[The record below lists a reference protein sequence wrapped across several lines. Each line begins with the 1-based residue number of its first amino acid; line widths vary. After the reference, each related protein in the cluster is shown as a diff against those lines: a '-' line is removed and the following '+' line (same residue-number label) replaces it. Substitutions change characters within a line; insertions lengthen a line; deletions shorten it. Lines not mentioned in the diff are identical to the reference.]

1 MAIKLADTARPN
13 NHIDAEHPGTFPVAY
28 AEDVW
33 FADGT
38 RLSEKTFDGQSIQV
52 EELPLASATE
62 EGKIYQYIGE
72 SGTYKHGYFYECVE
86 DDGVYSWKEKTIS
99 TDYPIKEVDTLP
111 TGDNIENYIYGKR
124 DSEYSLNIA
133 GLSKTEIEEALIA
146 NGFTIATTPHSYS
159 YEYLITYPTPID
171 VWHPTEKKW
180 LTPEDY
186 DYISFNKTN
195 PPELAIVRTNAAGQK
210 VTMYIGTY
218 GDYTVLKYSDPT
230 SYYIGDSSR
239 KSTEQLVLHR
249 EIGSLTNS
257 VEYTSTIPVFNPTDT
272 KDGVVIVFSGE
283 DTDGFLQGHH
293 YRWSENFSAT
303 IKECR
308 IKTNAEGSYLMTY
321 INQDE
326 ELKVGT
332 HLYTRNGSS
341 YWCQTL
347 VSAMESDYITLYDVN
362 TKQSTTYTYGYTII
376 EDSPSTVTISYDW
389 VDIGGGGDGGNDYE
403 EFVGTQA
410 EWDAL
415 SQSQKDKYDG
425 KIVNITDR
433 ESGCGVTDV
442 VEENNMSAVTSN
454 AVYHKIEDTQ
464 YVPPV
469 TYKNISL
476 NTQNVPNIS
485 AISGQG
491 LRAIRMGN
499 ILMLNY
505 YLKVTAKSTAVTSK
519 VFFDLSS
526 LNSLLNTGES
536 IMEESKLPQV
546 GAILLSDQTGSSSG
560 VISMDGLNKITIP
573 PNRSCN
579 IIGQV
584 VLAINHS

>member
-13 NHIDAEHPGTFPVAY
+13 NHVDAEHPGTFPVAY

-33 FADGT
+33 FSDGT
-38 RLSEKTFDGQSIQV
+38 RLSEKTFGGQSIQV
-52 EELPLASATE
+52 EELPLASAE
-62 EGKIYQYIGE
+62 QFEKVYQYIGE

-86 DDGVYSWKEKTIS
+86 DDGTYSWKEKTVS

-124 DSEYSLNIA
+124 DSEYSLDIA
-133 GLSKTEIEEALIA
+133 GLSKAEIEEALIA

-159 YEYLITYPTPID
+159 YEFLITYPTPID

-283 DTDGFLQGHH
+283 DTNGFLQGHH

-308 IKTNAEGSYLMTY
+308 IKTNAEGTYLQTY
-321 INQDE
+321 IKQDE

-332 HLYTRNGSS
+332 HLYTRNGTS

-362 TKQSTTYTYGYTII
+362 SKQSTTYTYGYTII

-389 VDIGGGGDGGNDYE
+389 VDIGGGGSGNDYE

-425 KIVNITDR
+425 KVVNITDD
-433 ESGCGVTDV
+433 ESGIGSFYPSAPTTPTV
-442 VEENNMSAVTSN
+442 VFDKSN
-454 AVYHKIEDTQ
+454 QSSD
-464 YVPPV
+464 
-469 TYKNISL
+469 
-476 NTQNVPNIS
+476 IS
-485 AISGQG
+485 ANYTVQKKAFYIVRVHTYSEGNSHTARVTLNGVMIGNESSYSAASGVG
-491 LRAIRMGN
+491 
-499 ILMLNY
+499 Y
-505 YLKVTAKSTAVTSK
+505 TVTIPC
-519 VFFDLSS
+519 
-526 LNSLLNTGES
+526 N
-536 IMEESKLPQV
+536 V
-546 GAILLSDQTGSSSG
+546 GD
-560 VISMDGLNKITIP
+560 VISMYVACGGSGTYDKRHATIY
-573 PNRSCN
+573 R
-579 IIGQV
+579 
-584 VLAINHS
+584 LD

>member
-13 NHIDAEHPGTFPVAY
+13 NYIDAEHPGSFPVAY

-33 FADGT
+33 FKDGT

-62 EGKIYQYIGE
+62 EGKVYQYIGTA
-72 SGTYKHGYFYECVE
+72 GTYKHGYFYECVE
-86 DDGVYSWKEKTIS
+86 NDDTYSWEEKTIS
-99 TDYPIKEVDTLP
+99 TDYPIKEVDALP
-111 TGDNIENYIYGKR
+111 IGDNVENYIYGKR
-124 DSEYSLNIA
+124 DSEYSLDIT
-133 GLSKTEIEEALIA
+133 GLSKAEIESALIA

-159 YEYLITYPTPID
+159 YEFLITYPTPID
-171 VWHPTEKKW
+171 IWHPTEKKW
-180 LTPEDY
+180 LTPNDY

-218 GDYTVLKYSDPT
+218 GDYTILKYSDPT

-257 VEYTSTIPVFNPTDT
+257 VEYTSTIPAFNPTDI

-308 IKTNAEGSYLMTY
+308 IKTNAEGTYLMTY

-341 YWCQTL
+341 YWCQTM
-347 VSAMESDYITLYDVN
+347 VSAMTDEYITLYDIN
-362 TKQSTTYTYGYTII
+362 SKQSTTYTYGYTII

-389 VDIGGGGDGGNDYE
+389 VDIGGGGSGNDYE

-415 SQSQKDKYDG
+415 PQSQKNKYDG
-425 KIVNITDR
+425 KIVNITDSN
-433 ESGCGVTDV
+433 SGCGVTDV

-454 AVYHKIEDTQ
+454 AVYHKIEETQ

-476 NTQNVPNIS
+476 NTQNVPNIA

-499 ILMLNY
+499 VLMLNY
-505 YLKVTAKSTAVTSK
+505 YLKVVAKSTGTTSK
-519 VFFDLSS
+519 AFFDLSS

-546 GAILLSDQTGSSSG
+546 GSLLLKNQGGSSSG
-560 VISMDGLNKITIP
+560 TISMNGLNVITIP
-573 PNRSCN
+573 ANRTCD
-579 IIGQV
+579 IIGQII
-584 VLAINHS
+584 LAITHS

>member
-38 RLSEKTFDGQSIQV
+38 RLSEKTFGGQSIQV
-52 EELPLASATE
+52 EELPLASAE
-62 EGKIYQYIGE
+62 QFEKVYQYIGE

-86 DDGVYSWKEKTIS
+86 DDGAYSWKEKTVS

-124 DSEYSLNIA
+124 DSEYSLDIA

-159 YEYLITYPTPID
+159 YEFLITYPTPID

-239 KSTEQLVLHR
+239 KATEQLVLHR

-283 DTDGFLQGHH
+283 DTNGFLQGHH
-293 YRWSENFSAT
+293 YRWSENFSAV

-308 IKTNAEGSYLMTY
+308 IKTNAEGTYLQTY

-326 ELKVGT
+326 ELKAGT
-332 HLYTRNGSS
+332 HLYTRNGTS
-341 YWCQTL
+341 YWCQTI

-376 EDSPSTVTISYDW
+376 EDSSYTVTISYDW
-389 VDIGGGGDGGNDYE
+389 VDIGGGRDSRSDYD

-410 EWDAL
+410 EWNAL
-415 SQSQKDKYDG
+415 TAQENEKYDG
-425 KIVNITDR
+425 KIVNIIEDGKTSTQEVKELTNYLFTEQALAAFPDIAQR
-433 ESGCGVTDV
+433 FHAYKYGRLIQISCDNLQLNRALLDSDYFKV
-442 VEENNMSAVTSN
+442 VEGLPAP
-454 AVYHKIEDTQ
+454 VYTINFTYPTYPDESVGKSSIAAG
-464 YVPPV
+464 YVG
-469 TYKNISL
+469 T
-476 NTQNVPNIS
+476 
-485 AISGQG
+485 G
-491 LRAIRMGN
+491 GN
-499 ILMLNY
+499 IVLRHIGMISDSAT
-505 YLKVTAKSTAVTSK
+505 YLQGFT
-519 VFFDLSS
+519 
-526 LNSLLNTGES
+526 
-536 IMEESKLPQV
+536 
-546 GAILLSDQTGSSSG
+546 
-560 VISMDGLNKITIP
+560 
-573 PNRSCN
+573 
-579 IIGQV
+579 V
-584 VLAINHS
+584 VYLTKEA

>member
-13 NHIDAEHPGTFPVAY
+13 NYIDAEHPGSFPVAY

-33 FADGT
+33 FKDGT

-62 EGKIYQYIGE
+62 EGKVYQYIGTA
-72 SGTYKHGYFYECVE
+72 GTYKHGYFYECVE
-86 DDGVYSWKEKTIS
+86 NDDTYSWEEKTIS
-99 TDYPIKEVDTLP
+99 TDYPIKEVDALP
-111 TGDNIENYIYGKR
+111 IGDNVENYIYGKR
-124 DSEYSLNIA
+124 DSEYSLDIT
-133 GLSKTEIEEALIA
+133 GLSKAEIESALIA

-159 YEYLITYPTPID
+159 YEFLITYPTPID
-171 VWHPTEKKW
+171 IWHPTEKKW
-180 LTPEDY
+180 LTPNDY

-257 VEYTSTIPVFNPTDT
+257 VEYTSTIPAFNPTDI

-308 IKTNAEGSYLMTY
+308 IKTNAEGTYLMTY

-341 YWCQTL
+341 YWCQTM
-347 VSAMESDYITLYDVN
+347 VSAMTDEYITLYDIN
-362 TKQSTTYTYGYTII
+362 SKQSTTYTYGYTII

-389 VDIGGGGDGGNDYE
+389 VDIGGGGSGNDYE

-415 SQSQKDKYDG
+415 PQSQKNKYDG
-425 KIVNITDR
+425 KIVNITDSN
-433 ESGCGVTDV
+433 SGCGVTDV

-454 AVYHKIEDTQ
+454 AVYHKIEETQ

-476 NTQNVPNIS
+476 NTQNVPNIA

-499 ILMLNY
+499 VLMLNY
-505 YLKVTAKSTAVTSK
+505 YLKVVAKSTGTTSK
-519 VFFDLSS
+519 AFFDLSS

-546 GAILLSDQTGSSSG
+546 GSLLLKNQSGSSSG
-560 VISMDGLNKITIP
+560 SISMNGLNVITIP
-573 PNRSCN
+573 ANRTCD
-579 IIGQV
+579 IIGQII
-584 VLAINHS
+584 LAITHS